1 MTRLY
6 QYIIT
11 KRKPRFLSEQEFIDI
26 CINKLKYTESESL
39 NLYKFM
45 QIYKTQRANRKMSI
59 FTQV

>member
-1 MTRLY
+1 MRL
-6 QYIIT
+6 
-11 KRKPRFLSEQEFIDI
+11 FGEA
-26 CINKLKYTESESL
+26 